1 MLLRFVIEKESS
13 LTSNTLELPP
23 PWLSCF
29 IVTMKSPIK
38 SWLLAKVN
46 VDRISHKCS
55 HFRQHNL
62 TRKHSSRMRTARL
75 STRGKVPSR
84 CHPPPFHGPPH
95 STPRMETPLGQYPL
109 DGIPLW
115 MEPPPPW
122 AGKHTSENITFPQ
135 LCLRAVITKLYMF
148 KIYNY
153 NGK

>member
-1 MLLRFVIEKESS
+1 MLLRFLIEKESS

-75 STRGKVPSR
+75 LTTGKVPSR
-84 CHPPPFHGPPH
+84 CHPLPFIDPLTAPPGWKPP
-95 STPRMETPLGQYPL
+95 SDNTP
-109 DGIPLW
+109 W
-115 MEPPPPW
+115 MESPCGWSPPPPW
-122 AGKHTSENITFPQ
+122 ADKHTSENITFPQ